1 MTDKYYRF
9 SITHHGFGIELRV
22 NDVII
27 DTDPTGT
34 FRNRSFVNNQFIV
47 DGKNALKLTLGLAG
61 NPPQMPR
68 DLTLTCMVH
77 ELTEDQLGGQNLPAP
92 LTSLEF
98 PGSQPP
104 SFPAVLTA
112 AFDVKSPF
120 GRWAWQNAE
129 NIQEI
134 TPDEVVACANVLKK
148 VHAALSEKDLT
159 TLLPMLELKT
169 AEMARAFYV
178 PSPERAQDQEQ
189 FFKEVFNDSQFAM
202 EPLKTDDLELVAM
215 GENRLFLLRHQGGTP
230 ALESK
235 ELSEGYCFTLPVY
248 LSKIHNEWKIVR

>member
-1 MTDKYYRF
+1 MPDKYYRF
-9 SITHHGFGIELRV
+9 SVTHHGFSIELRV
-22 NDVII
+22 NDIII
-27 DTDPTGT
+27 DTDPAGT

-47 DGKNALKLTLGLAG
+47 DGKNTLKLSLGLTG
-61 NPPQMPR
+61 NPPQIPQ

-77 ELTEDQLGGQNLPAP
+77 ELGADQLDGKNLPAP
-92 LTSLEF
+92 LVALEF

-104 SFPAVLTA
+104 SFPATLTA

-120 GRWAWQNAE
+120 GRWVWEDAE
-129 NIQEI
+129 RIQE
-134 TPDEVVACANVLKK
+134 TTADEVFACASVLKK
-148 VHAALSEKDLT
+148 VHTSLSQKDLPG
-159 TLLPMLELKT
+159 LLPMLELKT

-178 PSPERAQDQEQ
+178 PGQERAQDQEQ

-202 EPLKTDDLELVAM
+202 EQLKTDDLELVPM
-215 GENRLFLLRHQGGTP
+215 GENRVFLLRHQGVAP

-248 LSKIHNEWKIVR
+248 LSKINGEWKIVR